1 MSSKIVED
9 EVNRI
14 FDERDYRNFR
24 WVFCRSICEHRNEP
38 VTDYQLF
45 LRSGLKAYM
54 GDEKL
59 MKDYVLDNAGN
70 VYKVFVDRVL
80 KSLIDRNLLR
90 EVKEKYGGIEMV
102 SYESTDLMREKNSQ
116 FTKYLM
122 SDVDMV
128 LRDEV
133 N

>member
-1 MSSKIVED
+1 MSAETAED
-9 EVNRI
+9 KVNRI
-14 FDERDYRNFR
+14 FEERDYSRFR
-24 WVFCRSICEHRNEP
+24 WVFCYYICDHGNEP
-38 VTDYQLF
+38 ATDYQLF
-45 LRSGLKAYM
+45 LNSGLKGYM
-54 GDEKL
+54 SDEKL

-70 VYKVFVDRVL
+70 IYKVFVSRVL

-90 EVKEKYGGIEMV
+90 EVKENYGGIEMS
-102 SYESTDLMREKNSQ
+102 SYESTDLMRAKSPQ

-128 LRDEV
+128 LRGD

>member
-1 MSSKIVED
+1 MSAETAED

-14 FDERDYRNFR
+14 FEERDYRNFR
-24 WVFCRSICEHRNEP
+24 WVFCNYICHHGNEP

-45 LRSGLKAYM
+45 LNSGLKGYM
-54 GDEKL
+54 SDEKL

-70 VYKVFVDRVL
+70 IYKVFISRVL
-80 KSLIDRNLLR
+80 RSLIDRNLLR
-90 EVKEKYGGIEMV
+90 EVKENYGGIKMS
-102 SYESTDLMREKNSQ
+102 SYESTDLMRAKSPQ

-128 LRDEV
+128 LQGKD
-133 N
+133 

>member
-1 MSSKIVED
+1 MSAEIVED

-14 FDERDYRNFR
+14 LDERDYRNFR
-24 WVFCRSICEHRNEP
+24 WVFCKYICDHGNEP

-45 LRSGLKAYM
+45 LNSGLKAYM
-54 GDEKL
+54 GNEKL
-59 MKDYVLDNAGN
+59 MKDYVLDSAGN
-70 VYKVFVDRVL
+70 LYKVFVDRVL

-90 EVKEKYGGIEMV
+90 EVKENYGGVEHS
-102 SYESTDLMREKNSQ
+102 SYESTDLMREKSSH
-116 FTKYLM
+116 FTKYSM

-128 LRDEV
+128 LRGE